1 MKDLKLV
8 QSIDFNDIA
17 RFECQATTG
26 IGYAYSYYVEFKNL
40 LPDSPDDSPRWESD
54 WKRSEKLGSVSVWM
68 TDYLDLKDVLGIE
81 KGAKVRF
88 YLDVK
93 GSKKYCI
100 GAEEFIY
107 VPNSRY
113 QATYD
118 GRGTT
123 LKPYLNYKGRSVFQ
137 NPIHEDHTIAYYRP
151 VESFLAPIADH
162 VYVKMGDIYFEC
174 HGGYNDGEEMYENNK
189 GDLEYAIQTADG
201 QTEQIDGEYV
211 NDGCASII
219 YGLTGVCHQ
228 IANRILWTSQIL
240 VDKAAGYR
248 LSSLIYGPYGR
259 GKWNPINVDN
269 FKNAFTKSIYDLYQ
283 LRINGQISA
292 KELVLRTAILDI
304 ESHVGKGFVNAHPG
318 LLDVIV
324 QAQTKIFSL
333 GGEEVHEMNSFVANQ
348 INDIARE
355 LQSAIANILS
365 DEEYSNF
372 LGLTKDKVVRIV

>member
-1 MKDLKLV
+1 MKDFRLG
-8 QSIDFNDIA
+8 QSIDINDIA
-17 RFECQATTG
+17 RFECMATTG

-54 WKRSEKLGSVSVWM
+54 WRRSKELGSVSVWL
-68 TDYLDLKDVLGIE
+68 TDYLYLKDVQGIE

-88 YLDVK
+88 YLDVI

-100 GAEEFIY
+100 GTEEFIY

-123 LKPYLNYKGRSVFQ
+123 LKPYMNYKGRSIFRE
-137 NPIHEDHTIAYYRP
+137 PICNDETIAYDRP
-151 VESFLAPIADH
+151 VESILAAVADH
-162 VYVKMGDIYFEC
+162 VYVKMGNTYFGC
-174 HGGYNDGEEMYENNK
+174 HGGYNEGDVMYTGY
-189 GDLEYAIQTADG
+189 GDLEYAVQTAG
-201 QTEQIDGEYV
+201 AQTEQIYGEFV
-211 NDGCASII
+211 NDGCAGII
-219 YGLTGVCHQ
+219 YGITGVCHQ
-228 IANRILWTSQIL
+228 IANRILWTSQII
-240 VDKAAGYR
+240 VDKAAGYW

-269 FKNAFTKSIYDLYQ
+269 FKNAFTKSIYKLYQ

-292 KELVLRTAILDI
+292 KELVLQTAILDI
-304 ESHVGKGFVNAHPG
+304 ESHCGKDFVNAHPG

-324 QAQTKIFSL
+324 QAQTKMFNL
-333 GGEEVHEMNSFVANQ
+333 GGEDAYEMNSFVANQ
-348 INDIARE
+348 INDIAIE

-365 DEEYSNF
+365 DEEYFNL
-372 LGLTKDKVVRIV
+372 LGITKDKVVQII